1 MRRIGICAC
10 IACSGFAHA
19 EEEASV
25 SGLKSIEEIVVVA
38 HPLSGEGLS
47 QATVVLQGN
56 ALQEKLATTIGETLS
71 QEPGIRSAQFGKA
84 VGRPVIHGLGGPRV
98 RVMEDRIDTLD
109 VSVTSADHAT
119 TIDPFIAD
127 RIEVLKGASS
137 LLYGS
142 GAIGGVVD
150 VHTGRIPHDVP
161 DKAFTGGME
170 SRYDGNNEGTSTA
183 LRLDGGAGRWAWHV
197 DGAWKDGDD
206 YEIPGFAEVDEDDI
220 SGTLPGSFFDTES
233 VAAGLSFVDDWGFVG
248 VSLSRMEAEYG
259 LPGGHAHHGE
269 EDHDEADHEEED
281 HEEEHDEDHAAH
293 ADDALATPRLDME
306 QTRLDFELGV
316 DRDYG
321 HITSF
326 NVRLGVN
333 RYEHR
338 EIEPDGEVA
347 TRFRNDAWELRTE
360 AMYETARW
368 NGAVGLQHTTRK
380 FSARGEEAF
389 TPPVDTLA
397 TGLFWVGERQ
407 FAGLNLELGARIG
420 RLTHDPDTG
429 REARFTTFST
439 SAGLILPVGE
449 HTRFSVVADLSSR
462 APVAEELYSDGPHLV
477 TRAYE
482 IGNPDLD
489 NEQAQGL
496 SATFEH
502 QAERWSVS
510 LTGYYN
516 RFNDFIYE
524 SATGA
529 EIDELPVF
537 RFEQA
542 DATFY
547 GLDAQASL
555 EAIRWDAGAL
565 ELRASTDLL
574 KAELDV
580 RGNDHLPRIPPN
592 RYGLGL
598 GLRHG
603 NVRASV
609 DYYRTDAQD
618 DAAAFESRTA
628 AYEDLQAYVEAFW
641 NVDRARLA
649 LFAKG
654 RNLTDDEQRLHTS
667 FIKDFAPAPGR
678 SVELGIRL
686 EF

>member
-1 MRRIGICAC
+1 MRRIGMCVC
-10 IACSGFAHA
+10 IVCSGFANA
-19 EEEASV
+19 EEEAAV
-25 SGLKSIEEIVVVA
+25 SGQKAIEEIVVVA

-47 QATVVLQGN
+47 QAAVVLQGD
-56 ALQEKLATTIGETLS
+56 ALQEKLATTIGETLG

-119 TIDPFIAD
+119 TIDPFVAD

-161 DKAFTGGME
+161 GETFTGGIE
-170 SRYDGNNEGTSTA
+170 SRYDANNEGTATA

-206 YEIPGFAEVDEDDI
+206 YEIPGFAEVDEDDV

-233 VAAGLSFVDDWGFVG
+233 VAAGVSFVDDWGFVG
-248 VSLSRMEAEYG
+248 ASLSRIEAQYG
-259 LPGGHAHHGE
+259 LPGGHAHH
-269 EDHDEADHEEED
+269 EDED
-281 HEEEHDEDHAAH
+281 HEEEHDEDHDEH
-293 ADDALATPRLDME
+293 EEDALSTPRLDME

-316 DRDYG
+316 DRDFG
-321 HITSF
+321 RFTSF

-333 RYEHR
+333 RYEHS
-338 EIEPDGEVA
+338 EIEPDGAVA

-360 AMYETARW
+360 AMYATQRW
-368 NGAVGLQHTTRK
+368 NGAIGLQHTTRE
-380 FSARGEEAF
+380 FSALGEEAF
-389 TPPVDTLA
+389 TPPVDTHA

-407 FAGLNLELGARIG
+407 FDRLSLELGARIG
-420 RLTHDPDTG
+420 RVAHDPDTG
-429 REARFTTFST
+429 RDARFTTFST
-439 SAGLILPVGE
+439 SAGMVLPVGDD
-449 HTRFSVVADLSSR
+449 TRFSIVADLSSR
-462 APVAEELYSDGPHLV
+462 APVSEELYSDGPHLV

-482 IGNPDLD
+482 IGNPSLD

-516 RFNDFIYE
+516 RFTDFIYE
-524 SATGA
+524 AATGD

-547 GLDAQASL
+547 GMDALASL
-555 EAIRWDAGAL
+555 ELQRWNTGAL
-565 ELRASTDLL
+565 ELRASADFLEAEFDL
-574 KAELDV
+574 
-580 RGNDHLPRIPPN
+580 RGNDHLPRIPPQ

-598 GLRHG
+598 GLRHR
-603 NVRASV
+603 NVQASV
-609 DYYRTDAQD
+609 DFYRSAAQD
-618 DAAAFESRTA
+618 DTAAFETRTA
-628 AYEDLQAYVEAFW
+628 AFEDLQAYVEAYW
-641 NVDRARLA
+641 NIDRARLA
-649 LFAKG
+649 VFAKG

-678 SVELGIRL
+678 TVELGLRL